1 MTSQQLKLMSD
12 VYPSIKAPATY
23 VYTIETTEH
32 LLAVLPADIDIP
44 LQRRSS

>member
-12 VYPSIKAPATY
+12 VYPSIQARVTY

-32 LLAVLPADIDIP
+32 LAVLPADIDIP
-44 LQRRSS
+44 PRRRSS